1 MSAPE
6 KLSPELMQLR
16 DLTRRTGILHDAQVT
31 NLKYWPYVLFEISD
45 HQILPDDLRRV
56 LTFNLKFTKKKPK
69 NIKDLSRTL
78 ESWCWAILGEE
89 YQIRV
94 RDARSGLY
102 LYHGSRGADW
112 TPPKV
117 DGVGQELTFEQMEE
131 EDAAGT
137 DGDQPRRGKK
147 RSRPTS

>member
-1 MSAPE
+1 MSDD
-6 KLSPELMQLR
+6 KLSPELLSLR

-45 HQILPDDLRRV
+45 NQILPDDLRRV
-56 LTFNLKFTKKKPK
+56 LIFNLRFTKKKPK
-69 NIKDLSRTL
+69 NVKDLSRTL
-78 ESWCWAILGEE
+78 EKWCWAILGEE

-102 LYHGSRGADW
+102 LYHGSRGTDW

-117 DGVGQELTFEQMEE
+117 EGVGQELSFEQLE
-131 EDAAGT
+131 EDDATGA
-137 DGDQPRRGKK
+137 DGDNKRRGKK
-147 RSRPTS
+147 RKRTST